1 MKNIKTTY
9 HIIMD
14 LERLISELKKNALEE
29 KEEELNYHVNWNE
42 APNWA
47 EFHAYD
53 ECGVGHWY
61 GPHIKDN
68 SDFFSGMQESGWE
81 IGISVMHI
89 HKKNWKSS
97 IVPKP
102 LIF

>member
-1 MKNIKTTY
+1 MKNPKTTY

-14 LERLISELKKNALEE
+14 LERLISELKKNSLEE

-53 ECGVGHWY
+53 ESGLGYWY
-61 GPHIKDN
+61 GPHIN
-68 SDFFSGMQESGWE
+68 SNQEFFSGMKPSGWK
-81 IGISVMHI
+81 IGPSVMHI